1 MTLKLRDGQKLSRE
15 QVVTAINNVSSL
27 YALYSVDTLASEKM
41 KRLFTQYTTAITT
54 AVLAIITLFLAS
66 VGLYGILSYGTQM
79 RRFELGTRMAI
90 GAKRKDLVGLIVKDN
105 VWVIVLGFASSLVVV
120 LGIYIAYKEVLS
132 AYMSVDLL
140 PMFMTSILSIALLS
154 LFACY
159 WPLRQYI
166 NHPAIHSLRGSD

>member
-1 MTLKLRDGQKLSRE
+1 
-15 QVVTAINNVSSL
+15 
-27 YALYSVDTLASEKM
+27 
-41 KRLFTQYTTAITT
+41 
-54 AVLAIITLFLAS
+54 
-66 VGLYGILSYGTQM
+66 
-79 RRFELGTRMAI
+79 
-90 GAKRKDLVGLIVKDN
+90 
-105 VWVIVLGFASSLVVV
+105 VLGFASSLVVV